1 MKNRKIWW
9 LVGGAVL
16 LVLFLLVRS
25 CSKPERFD
33 WKENYRAGKNQPY
46 DLSIFHDLL
55 GSLAGDGP
63 EKADRLPR
71 YTLSGELGRQGASY
85 VFIGEYP
92 YFEIED
98 VDSLFNFI
106 GEGGHALLSA
116 KSISLSGSY
125 VTFCHTSAF
134 STYSVTGE
142 RIDLF
147 LTDSTVANPGG
158 DSLVFAPKGKKEL
171 YDWSA
176 FDSTGFELA
185 STCGVRPIGCFEVG
199 GERHWNCLQVAYGK
213 GQLILHATPLAFTN
227 AQMIGEGG
235 YRYAS
240 GLCAY
245 LGTGKILWDA
255 ASHKPPPPPQS
266 ADAENDQ
273 QDLRGF
279 EQSPLRYLLSQRELR
294 WAWYLLLAL
303 AALFLL
309 FRSKRRQR
317 IVPVH
322 LPLRNTSL
330 SFVQTVG
337 RLYFRQNYDRSLL
350 IRIMKQFLYHLRTR
364 YGLDVQEEDVAAVP
378 KIALKS
384 GVPEEQVREIFDLY
398 GRYRLAVVDNERLVE
413 FHRAVDRFYKN
424 AV

>member
-1 MKNRKIWW
+1 VKNRKTWW
-9 LVGGAVL
+9 FAGGAL
-16 LVLFLLVRS
+16 LLLLFLLVRS
-25 CSKPERFD
+25 CSKPDRFD
-33 WKENYRAGKNQPY
+33 WKENYRPGNRQPY

-55 GSLAGDGP
+55 ESFTDGGLK
-63 EKADRLPR
+63 KADQLPR
-71 YTLSGELGRQGASY
+71 YSLSGELGRQGASY

-92 YFEIED
+92 FYDLED
-98 VDSLFNFI
+98 VDSLFRFLE
-106 GEGGHALLSA
+106 EGGHALISA
-116 KSISLSGSY
+116 KSFTFTGSY

-134 STYSVTGE
+134 STYSVMGE
-142 RIDLF
+142 SVGLS
-147 LTDSTVANPGG
+147 LTDSTVADPGG
-158 DSLVFAPKGKKEL
+158 DSLVFAPKGKREF

-185 STCGVRPIGCFEVG
+185 STCGVRPIGRFELG
-199 GERHWNCLQVAYGK
+199 AERHWNCLQVAYGK

-227 AQMIGEGG
+227 FHMIGEGG

-245 LGTGKILWDA
+245 LGSGKILWDA
-255 ASHKPPPPPQS
+255 ASHKPPPPLTAES
-266 ADAENDQ
+266 ENDEPDQ
-273 QDLRGF
+273 RGF
-279 EQSPLRYLLSQRELR
+279 EQSPLRYLLSQSELR
-294 WAWYLLLAL
+294 WAWYLLLAT
-303 AALFLL
+303 AALFVL

-317 IVPVH
+317 IVPVQM
-322 LPLRNTSL
+322 PLRNTSL

-337 RLYFRQNYDRSLL
+337 RLYFRQNDDRSLL

-364 YGLDVQEEDVAAVP
+364 YGLDVKEDDTVAVP

-398 GRYRLAVVDNERLVE
+398 ERYRLLPIDNDQLVE
-413 FHRAVDRFYKN
+413 FHRAVERFYKN